1 MLVWSF
7 ETPRGTIDII
17 AEVVVEGVC
26 LHLKDIAIYPR
37 KAVRLSVGVRE
48 VLAARGRLAREAH
61 ALGFRQLRVT
71 GRRLSGANPGRL
83 VDLTIDLGE

>member
-7 ETPRGTIDII
+7 ETPSGTVEII
-17 AEVVVEGVC
+17 AEVVIEGSC

-37 KAVRLSVGVRE
+37 GAVKLSVGVRE
-48 VLAARGRLAREAH
+48 VLSARGRLAREAR

-83 VDLTIDLGE
+83 VDFTIDLGE